1 MASVGRV
8 SMERVSGRAAALIEK
23 PQAAPIFSLTHWTLA
38 CDPGHRRKVC
48 VGMYVV
54 PPGLPHLF
62 DTHPRAEAPGK
73 PTPRLRRAYVPDWR
87 HVSRVHVGAVNGEQS
102 SVFRIT

>member
-54 PPGLPHLF
+54 PPGLPASFRHPP
-62 DTHPRAEAPGK
+62 TPAPKPRANQLRASGAPTCPIGVTF
-73 PTPRLRRAYVPDWR
+73 PACVLGRYA
-87 HVSRVHVGAVNGEQS
+87 A
-102 SVFRIT
+102 